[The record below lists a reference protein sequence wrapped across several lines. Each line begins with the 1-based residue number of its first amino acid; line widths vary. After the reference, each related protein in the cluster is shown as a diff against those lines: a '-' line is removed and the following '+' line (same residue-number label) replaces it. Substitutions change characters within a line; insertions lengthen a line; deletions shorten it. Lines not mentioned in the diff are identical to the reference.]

1 MSTQPFKGPIVLLST
16 EYIFEKNQIS
26 SENLTCTLLN
36 NNVWGLRIHKS
47 ISDRHIIT
55 INM

>member
-55 INM
+55 IYM